1 MLGIYRPR
9 LYSKSRRTRSGQRRF
24 ARTKPGNKGTPK
36 VPADQDRRQSPR
48 LPATLDA
55 RLEFSVLLREAEA
68 NEGGIQHLRAVAGH
82 TVNISAHGLAVL
94 LHAQNIDEQYLLGR
108 EGSMAI
114 ELDLPNG
121 MSIEIQATPVRYEK
135 QTEGYLIG
143 ARISAMSDRNR
154 KVFEEYLR
162 ELANP

>member
-1 MLGIYRPR
+1 MPVNPQERRQFPR
-9 LYSKSRRTRSGQRRF
+9 L
-24 ARTKPGNKGTPK
+24 N
-36 VPADQDRRQSPR
+36 
-48 LPATLDA
+48 ATLDA

-68 NEGGIQHLRAVAGH
+68 NEGGIQHLRACAGH

-121 MSIEIQATPVRYEK
+121 LSIEIQATPVRYEK
-135 QTEGYLIG
+135 QSEGYLIG

-154 KVFEEYLR
+154 ELFEEYLR
-162 ELANP
+162 ELSGQ